1 MKKPLRIIRAL
12 AVIGIVAALGYDA
25 VNHTTA
31 ATHRVSNSVPAYQI
45 GQVIPDAQRKPAP
58 DLSGTT
64 LTGTRLDT
72 AVWNGHVVVV
82 NFWGSWC
89 APCRREAA
97 GLARTANDTKPLG
110 AQFVGVDILD
120 NTAAG
125 LAFEHEFGIPYPSFD
140 DPNNALGVRFSSLV
154 PTATPETFVF
164 DTRGRI
170 AAVFIGATT
179 YASLDPVVRLV
190 VAGKG

>member
-1 MKKPLRIIRAL
+1 MNKPLRVIRAL
-12 AVIGIVAALGYDA
+12 AVVGIVAALGYDA
-25 VNHTTA
+25 LDHTRA
-31 ATHRVSNSVPAYQI
+31 ATNPVNNFVPAYQV

-64 LTGTRLDT
+64 LTGTHLDT
-72 AVWNGHVVVV
+72 AAWRGHVIVV

-97 GLARTANDTKPLG
+97 GLAQAANDTKILG
-110 AQFVGVDILD
+110 VEFVGVDILD

-125 LAFEHEFGIPYPSFD
+125 LAFEHEFGIPYASFD
-140 DPNNALGVRFSSLV
+140 DPNNTLGVRFGSLV

-179 YASLDPVVRLV
+179 YNSLDPVVRLV
-190 VAGKG
+190 AAGKG